1 VVIPVFNGAG
11 CVAEAVASVLA
22 QDHRPLQV
30 IVVDDGSTDGT
41 AAVVAALGAPE
52 VELVRQPNR
61 GHGAAKNAGLARAG
75 GAYVAF
81 LDADDVWLP
90 RKLTA
95 QLDHLEAHPDLGFTV
110 CGMRTA
116 VTAEAAAGLSPRQL
130 ERLTAPAPAW
140 LPSGLVA
147 RRSVFDVV
155 GGFDETLRHGND
167 TDWFARARAAG
178 VASAVV
184 DEVLLE
190 RRVHGTNE
198 SLKIDEIHDDVLRVV
213 RSSIARRRSGG

>member
-11 CVAEAVASVLA
+11 CVGEAVASALA

-41 AAVVAALGAPE
+41 AAVVEALAAPE

-61 GHGAAKNAGLARAG
+61 GHGAAKNTGVARAG
-75 GAYVAF
+75 GGYVAF

-90 RKLTA
+90 GKLTA
-95 QLDHLEAHPDLGFTV
+95 QLALLEAHPEVGFTV
-110 CGMRTA
+110 CGMRTV
-116 VTAEAAAGLSPRQL
+116 VTEDAAAALSPRQL
-130 ERLTAPAPAW
+130 ERITAPAPGW
-140 LPSGLVA
+140 LPSALVA

-155 GGFDETLRHGND
+155 GGFDESLRYGND

-178 VASAVV
+178 VASAVL

-190 RRVHGTNE
+190 RRLHGGNQSME
-198 SLKIDEIHDDVLRVV
+198 VDEMHGELLRVV
-213 RSSIARRRSGG
+213 RSSIARRRGRG